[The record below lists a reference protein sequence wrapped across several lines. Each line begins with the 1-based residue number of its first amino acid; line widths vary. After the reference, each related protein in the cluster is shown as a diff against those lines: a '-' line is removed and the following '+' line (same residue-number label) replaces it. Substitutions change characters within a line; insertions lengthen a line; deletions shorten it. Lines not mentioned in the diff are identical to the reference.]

1 MWSSRNTPNDWTK
14 LWSSCVRHVQM
25 DIMLP
30 LPTSDA
36 RTSISAKREKKPWVS
51 LSSFKGFY
59 RLFFA
64 SKRKIHVKR
73 VEDITLVRDFQLF
86 DVDYIFFRWL
96 VSKVTF
102 LWWLFMLYCCH
113 RLIHFCLSSLSC
125 HTHHTNVRVLCHH
138 AMHNDCILM
147 VHESPFFNPST
158 LVHSGNFF
166 FYNKK
171 YVRTWLRK
179 TQRDG
184 NDWSR
189 VVRGRRRNDDDD
201 DWKEKL

>member
-96 VSKVTF
+96 VGLESDFSCFIVVIAWFTSVF
-102 LWWLFMLYCCH
+102 PLSPATHTTPTSGCYAIMLCTTTASWWFMNL
-113 RLIHFCLSSLSC
+113 HFSIPPLSS
-125 HTHHTNVRVLCHH
+125 TAET
-138 AMHNDCILM
+138 
-147 VHESPFFNPST
+147 FF
-158 LVHSGNFF
+158 L
-166 FYNKK
+166 
-171 YVRTWLRK
+171 
-179 TQRDG
+179 
-184 NDWSR
+184 
-189 VVRGRRRNDDDD
+189 
-201 DWKEKL
+201 